1 MNKTANQVRIY
12 PALLSDQLADLQS
25 QILKIIDM
33 DTDLGV
39 DSDLSSVNKVVQIDI
54 IDGKFADNLT
64 CTPTDLLDFNFGEFK
79 IDFHLMTE
87 DPMDYVHE
95 LIDVKNQLPVR
106 AIIGQVE
113 RMTSQ
118 AHFLEEVRQQQWLP
132 GLSLDLFT
140 PVEAIDAESWEKL
153 QVVQVMGVAAG
164 FQGQQFHPSSL
175 QVIAELRPLCTQH
188 EVELIVDGGVNLET
202 VSAVIKAG
210 ADSVA
215 VGSSLWQSTS
225 ISDTIAQLKAKTNFS

>member
-1 MNKTANQVRIY
+1 MKKTINQVRIY

-33 DTDLGV
+33 DTDGGSGSNSSHV
-39 DSDLSSVNKVVQIDI
+39 DRVVQIDI

-64 CTPTDLLDFNFGEFK
+64 CTPTDLLGFNFGELK

-95 LIDVKNQLPVR
+95 LIDVKSVLPVR
-106 AIIGQVE
+106 AVIGQVE

-118 AHFLEEVRQQQWLP
+118 AYFLEEVRQQQWLP

-140 PVEAIDAESWEKL
+140 PVEAIDEDSWESLK
-153 QVVQVMGVAAG
+153 VVQVMGVAAG
-164 FQGQQFHPSSL
+164 FQGQRLQTSAL
-175 QVIAELRPLCTQH
+175 QVIVELRPLCTQH
-188 EVELIVDGGVNLET
+188 GVELIVDGGINLET
-202 VSAVIKAG
+202 VSAVIRAG

-215 VGSSLWQSTS
+215 VGSSLWQSAD
-225 ISDTIAQLKAKTNFS
+225 ISDTIIKLKTEATT